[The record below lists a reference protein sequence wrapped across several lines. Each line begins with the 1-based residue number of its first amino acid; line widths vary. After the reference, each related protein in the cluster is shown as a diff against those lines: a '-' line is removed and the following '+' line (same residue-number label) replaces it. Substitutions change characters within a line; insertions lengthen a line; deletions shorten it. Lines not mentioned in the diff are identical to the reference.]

1 MVVEIY
7 ESKEGK
13 PAEKLDSYHW
23 AHPDLKIKLNESK
36 GNAQVFFKGK
46 QYPGCYCKVYTSG
59 KDGEKYYRDGYTDIT
74 GTFKYVLGD
83 V

>member
-1 MVVEIY
+1 MKDMVVEIY

-36 GNAQVFFKGK
+36 GNK
-46 QYPGCYCKVYTSG
+46 S
-59 KDGEKYYRDGYTDIT
+59 IT
-74 GTFKYVLGD
+74 
-83 V
+83 